1 MPHRRIHEP
10 VLCFECWEV
19 IPADTWHWFVYR
31 KTVSNCVRVCFDC
44 KPKEKPAASDV
55 EERAVRVRRGPREVS
70 AYR

>member
-31 KTVSNCVRVCFDC
+31 RCVDNNVRVCFGC
-44 KPKEKPAASDV
+44 APKSKKPAASVV
-55 EERAVRVRRGPREVS
+55 EERAKVRRGPREVS